1 MKNFKDYLPEGVKR
15 ENRIQQSYS
24 NKQKELS
31 ALNRGDHSSV
41 PKPKEKESSEFL
53 FPTMDHH
60 ERVNARKS
68 ELSTDIESLKRVL
81 SSAKAKN
88 QRRLSNKTEKEK
100 LPVISVKKS
109 TQGNIAT
116 TPRDSSKMNNPENDW
131 ISMETDGYGI
141 PIRQRYRYE
150 EDGPEANP

>member
-41 PKPKEKESSEFL
+41 PKNKESSEFL
-53 FPTMDHH
+53 FPVMDKEVNIRHN
-60 ERVNARKS
+60 ERVNARKN
-68 ELSTDIESLKRVL
+68 ELSTDIESLKGAL

-88 QRRLSNKTEKEK
+88 QRRLSNKTQTEK
-100 LPVISVKKS
+100 LPAPVVSKATPTQKS
-109 TQGNIAT
+109 TQSQ
-116 TPRDSSKMNNPENDW
+116 TPRTFASNWVPPP
-131 ISMETDGYGI
+131 TDVYGF
-141 PIRQRYRYE
+141 PLRYPTEYGDTDR
-150 EDGPEANP
+150 

>member
-41 PKPKEKESSEFL
+41 PKNKESSEFL
-53 FPTMDHH
+53 FPGMDKEVNIRHN
-60 ERVNARKS
+60 ERVNARKN
-68 ELSTDIESLKRVL
+68 ELSTDIESLKGAL

-88 QRRLSNKTEKEK
+88 QRRLSNKTQTEN
-100 LPVISVKKS
+100 LPLISVKKS
-109 TQGNIAT
+109 TKGDIAT
-116 TPRDSSKMNNPENDW
+116 TPRGSSKINNTDNDW
-131 ISMETDGYGI
+131 IPMETDGYGI
-141 PIRQRYRYE
+141 PIRQRYRY
-150 EDGPEANP
+150 